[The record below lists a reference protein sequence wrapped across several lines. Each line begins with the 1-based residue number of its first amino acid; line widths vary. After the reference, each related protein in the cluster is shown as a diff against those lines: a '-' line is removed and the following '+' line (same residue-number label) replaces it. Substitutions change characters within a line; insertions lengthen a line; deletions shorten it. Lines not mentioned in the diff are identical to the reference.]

1 LPFHFSLFTFYFCL
15 FTSERSDVTLE
26 EFQQRVR
33 QQFGAGMERATPENV
48 REFLDQMQQ
57 ELDPQSPGSPLELDE
72 TETSYE
78 AILRAFFSEILETP
92 RDQAVIQLWL
102 LSLEL
107 AFADLRDTIEQE
119 ISPLFSPWEESP

>member
-1 LPFHFSLFTFYFCL
+1 
-15 FTSERSDVTLE
+15 VTLE

-119 ISPLFSPWEESP
+119 ISPLFSPWEEPP

>member
-1 LPFHFSLFTFYFCL
+1 
-15 FTSERSDVTLE
+15 VTLD
-26 EFQQRVR
+26 EFRQRVR
-33 QQFGAGMERATPENV
+33 QQFGPNMERATPENV

-57 ELDPQSPGSPLELDE
+57 ELDPHAPGSPLDLDE

-92 RDQAVIQLWL
+92 RDQAIIQLWL